1 MLNKIIMGAVLTA
14 VFVGLAEQMHISE
27 DDSRYDRCL
36 LEVDRAEW
44 QCRNTGVYPNGT
56 AGPVSVVDPCRTYAQ
71 EDRARC
77 ATASVAR

>member
-56 AGPVSVVDPCRTYAQ
+56 AGPVSVVDPCKTHAQ